1 MRDSQPLHW
10 FRAFAQIT
18 TYLGVVMIGVIWSGV
33 YFLSVEE
40 RERAVQDAQRQG
52 GNLTR
57 VFAEYISRAIRSTDS
72 QLIILRKLYQRDGD
86 KFSFDDYVDIAR
98 TPGGLTLHF
107 SITGADGTLKLSS
120 LGPVSSRINVGD
132 LKAFNIHRDTKADE
146 LYISEPGIGRMSGKA
161 SIHLTRSIFA
171 SDGSFNGT
179 IGAAIDVYQLQAFYN
194 SIDIGT
200 GGVISLTGF
209 DGIIRVRGGYDSSSE
224 RLTGQAIPKARLF
237 ALYREQPTGSYW
249 NNTTTL
255 GELDGVRRLIS
266 YSVIEGLPLIAVVGL
281 SEANIFQ
288 QAEAKIQ
295 DYRQVA
301 LALTA
306 FVLIAI
312 GIGML
317 RRKLLLA
324 ATAALEKSKLS
335 LEQTNVWFNAA
346 IENMAHGMVMFDRDQ
361 RLLVCNRRYAEMYK
375 LSPEQT
381 KPGTLI
387 HKILEARA
395 AIIKNP
401 VEAKRYVES
410 RLEEIAKCK
419 AYNTLIEMSDGRV
432 YAINHQPMQ
441 GGGWVALHQDATDR
455 QQAERELDR
464 TRRFL
469 NTIIEHVPISIIVK
483 EPLTQKFILVNR
495 AYEEFIGIPR
505 ERLIGA
511 TVYDIYPPQHA
522 EMIAKYDYEVV
533 QGNQQIV
540 AADLAVDVPSK
551 GPRILTTTRLVV
563 RDHNDEPQYLIAVIE
578 DSTNRKQ
585 FESQIS
591 FMAHHDLLTGLSNR
605 ALFLEK
611 LQEAG
616 ERLRRRGEAFTIFML
631 DLDRFKDVN
640 DSLGH
645 HIGDELLKEAA
656 HRLRASLRDTDTLA
670 RLGGDEFAIIQ
681 TGQDEQREAAIAL
694 AIRLIDNLNEAIE
707 IDGHKL
713 SISTSIGIALAPEE
727 GTDSGDLLKKA
738 DMALYRAKAEGRNS
752 YAFFD
757 PAMTAQVDARHNL
770 ESDLRAAIAGKQF
783 ELHYQPIIDVKTQK
797 ACAFEALV
805 RWRHPR
811 RGLISP
817 QEFIPLAE
825 ETGLIIPLGE
835 WVLQQAFADAVTWP
849 ASMRIAINL
858 SPGQFKK
865 GNLLDVILC
874 LLVEYGLSPQRVE
887 LEITESVLFENE
899 GRNVTMM
906 HQLKNL
912 GISIALDD
920 FGTGYSSLSYLTMFP
935 FDKIKIDK
943 SFTLNMTRNPT
954 SAAII
959 AAVLSLGR
967 SLEVATTAE
976 GVETYQ
982 EYQALRVSGVDFV
995 QGFLFSRPCPMSEL
1009 DFDKVYDRD
1018 FANVGGN
1025 SSVANVA

>member
-1 MRDSQPLHW
+1 MQYSRHWQW

-18 TYLGVVMIGVIWSGV
+18 TFLGVVMIGVIWSGV
-33 YFLSVEE
+33 YFLSIEE
-40 RERAVQDAQRQG
+40 RERAEQDAMRQG

-57 VFAEYISRAIRSTDS
+57 VFAEYIARAFRSTDS
-72 QLIILRKLYQRDGD
+72 QLIILRKLYLRDGENF
-86 KFSFDDYVDIAR
+86 KFEDYVDIAAA
-98 TPGGLTLHF
+98 PVGLTLHF
-107 SITGADGTLKLSS
+107 SIIRPDGTIKISNLGSLSS
-120 LGPVSSRINVGD
+120 RVDVGE
-132 LKAFNIHRDTKADE
+132 LKQFTVHKDSKADE
-146 LYISEPGIGRMSGKA
+146 LYISEPGIGRISGRA
-161 SIHLTRSIFA
+161 SIHLTRPIFA
-171 SDGSFNGT
+171 SDGSFNGV
-179 IGAAIDVYQLQAFYN
+179 IGASVDIRTLQSFYN
-194 SIDIGT
+194 SIDLGD
-200 GGVISLTGF
+200 GGIISLTGF
-209 DGIIRVRGGYDSSSE
+209 DGVIRVRGGHDPNVE
-224 RLTGQAIPKARLF
+224 RLRGKAIPTARLF
-237 ALYREQPTGSYW
+237 GLYREQPTGTYW
-249 NNTTTL
+249 NDTSVQ
-255 GELDGVRRLIS
+255 GKLDGVRRLIS
-266 YSVIEGLPLIAVVGL
+266 YRVIEGLPLIAVVGL
-281 SEANIFQ
+281 SDENVFERANS
-288 QAEAKIQ
+288 KIH

-317 RRKLLLA
+317 RRKRLLA
-324 ATAALEKSKLS
+324 ANAELEQSKAS

-361 RLLVCNRRYAEMYK
+361 RLLVCNRRYAEMYD
-375 LSPEQT
+375 LTPEQT
-381 KPGTLI
+381 KPGTSI
-387 HKILEARA
+387 REILEARVA
-395 AIIKNP
+395 RRNGPKDT
-401 VEAKRYVES
+401 KKYVET
-410 RLEEIAKCK
+410 RMAEIAKSK
-419 AYNTLIEMSDGRV
+419 AYNTLLEMEDGRV
-432 YAINHQPMQ
+432 YAINHQPMK
-441 GGGWVALHQDATDR
+441 GGGWVAIHQDVTDR
-455 QQAERELDR
+455 QHAEQELDR

-469 NTIIEHVPISIIVK
+469 NTIIEHVPIAIVVK
-483 EPLTQKFILVNR
+483 EPLTQKFILVNQ
-495 AYEEFIGIPR
+495 AYEKFIGMSR
-505 ERLIGA
+505 NRLIGS
-511 TVYDIYPPQHA
+511 TVYDLYPPQHA
-522 EMIAKYDYEVV
+522 DVISRCDTEAL
-533 QGNQQIV
+533 QANQQIFT
-540 AADLAVDVPSK
+540 ADLAVDVPSK
-551 GPRILTTTRLVV
+551 GSRILTTTRLVV
-563 RDHNDEPQYLIAVIE
+563 RDNNERPQYLIAVIE

-585 FESQIS
+585 SESQIS
-591 FMAHHDLLTGLSNR
+591 FLAHHDLLTGLCNR
-605 ALFLEK
+605 ALFLK
-611 LQEAG
+611 KIQEAG
-616 ERLRRRGEAFTIFML
+616 EHLRQRGEAFTIFML

-645 HIGDELLKEAA
+645 HTGDELLKEAA
-656 HRLRASLRDTDTLA
+656 YRLKSSLRDTDTLA

-681 TGQDEQREAAIAL
+681 TSEDEQREAAIAL
-694 AIRLIDNLNEAIE
+694 AIRLIDNLNEPFE
-707 IDGHKL
+707 IDGHRL

-727 GTDSGDLLKKA
+727 GTDSGELMKKA

-811 RGLISP
+811 RGLVSP
-817 QEFIPLAE
+817 MEFIPLAE

-835 WVLQQAFADAVTWP
+835 WVLQQGFADAMTWP
-849 ASMRIAINL
+849 AHIKLAINL

-874 LLVEYGLSPQRVE
+874 LLVESGLSPQRVE

-967 SLEVATTAE
+967 SLDVATTAE
-976 GVETYQ
+976 GVETVQ

-995 QGFLFSRPCPMSEL
+995 QGYLFGRPCPLSEL
-1009 DFDKVYDRD
+1009 VFDKVYDRNLGSD
-1018 FANVGGN
+1018 DDKV
-1025 SSVANVA
+1025 SVANVA